1 MYQTI
6 AMTNQSHN
14 QPVDPVLV
22 AVPSAPPVGIAA
34 GAEPNR
40 PPPVAACF
48 VVAAA
53 VPNKPPPDA
62 VGVC

>member
-1 MYQTI
+1 
-6 AMTNQSHN
+6 MTNQSHN